1 MRSLLLSVN
10 GCKRA
15 GFEASPLSSFF
26 TCFLCCCRL
35 IAALGLHIAVPC
47 AKWIYDARGMLA
59 RNASTPSGCVAWL
72 AWCGKQ
78 ADGLYLREVSFGKT
92 VLKQDFCFF
101 CRQFCVTTNTV
112 GGKTCLLSGEQISTV
127 PLHEFRYFVIN
138 QYSNLGWVPQSW
150 IYWEGRRVCSII
162 FLKH

>member
-15 GFEASPLSSFF
+15 GFEASPLSSCF

-35 IAALGLHIAVPC
+35 IAALGLCRAIPC
-47 AKWIYDARGMLA
+47 AKWMYGARGMLP
-59 RNASTPSGCVAWL
+59 RNASTPLGCVVWL

-78 ADGLYLREVSFGKT
+78 ADGLYLRETSFGRT
-92 VLKQDFCFF
+92 VLSKIFFF
-101 CRQFCVTTNTV
+101 CQQFCGTMNTV

-138 QYSNLGWVPQSW
+138 QYSNPGWVPQSW